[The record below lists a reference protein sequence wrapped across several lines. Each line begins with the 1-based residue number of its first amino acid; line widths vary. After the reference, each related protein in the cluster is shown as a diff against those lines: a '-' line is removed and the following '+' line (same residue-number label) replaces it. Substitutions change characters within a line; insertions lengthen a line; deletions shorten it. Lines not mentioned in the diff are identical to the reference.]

1 MERRMKRKRVLVL
14 SMAAIIFSLV
24 GIFRV
29 LRLSSVQYRDITS
42 YIKRF
47 DEVKEHLG
55 GLKLVGYVYRGDFN
69 VMNYYLAQYALA
81 PLVLVNNPNLPLNI
95 GNFGRRTHRFIKK
108 SIQPKYKVVKNFG
121 NGVFLLR
128 RKKE

>member
-1 MERRMKRKRVLVL
+1 MKRNRVFVL
-14 SMAAIIFSLV
+14 SMAAIIFSLL

-29 LRLSSVQYRDITS
+29 LRLSSVQDRDIAS

-47 DEVKEHLG
+47 DRVKKYLG
-55 GLKLVGYVYRGDFN
+55 DRQVVGYIYRGDFN

-81 PLVLVNNPNLPLNI
+81 PIVLVNNPNLPLVI